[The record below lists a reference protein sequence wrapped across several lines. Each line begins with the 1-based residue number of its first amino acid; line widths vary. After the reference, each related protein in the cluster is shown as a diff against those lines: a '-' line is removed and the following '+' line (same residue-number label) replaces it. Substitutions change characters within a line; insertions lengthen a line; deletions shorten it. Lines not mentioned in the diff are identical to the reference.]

1 MLINNETVSVLETT
15 LKERLK
21 TMLEKEEMQVYHGT
35 TKHDIPFRITIQSN
49 PAAKINKVE
58 VDICAQTRLT
68 GNIPFNSSK
77 AKTTR
82 AIQLASLFS
91 QIPKVA
97 ENIVFDIVAQSV
109 RESDVLIDV
118 LNGMTNEVKVVT
130 PLGIDIYCHT
140 DTDHRV
146 FQITKNGKQV
156 YAFEEALNLEDG
168 GDIEMMRSTKDL
180 IEMTSVILRK
190 ALLEGEFTPFE
201 TEVLL

>member
-1 MLINNETVSVLETT
+1 MLINNETVSVLSDT

-21 TMLEKEEMQVYHGT
+21 EMLEKEEMQVYHAT
-35 TKHDIPFRITIQSN
+35 TKHDIPFRITIHSN

-82 AIQLASLFS
+82 SIQLALLFS

-97 ENIVFDIVAQSV
+97 ENLVFDIVAQSI
-109 RESDVLIDV
+109 REGDVLADV
-118 LNGMTNEVKVVT
+118 LNGLTNEVKVVT
-130 PLGIDIYCHT
+130 PLGIDVYCHT

-146 FQITKNGKQV
+146 FQITKAGKQV
-156 YAFEEALNLEDG
+156 YAFEEALNLVDG
-168 GDIEMMRSTKDL
+168 GDIEMMRPTKDL
-180 IEMTSVILRK
+180 IEMTSTILRK
-190 ALLEGEFTPFE
+190 AFTEGDFTPFE